1 MNKYKHKLKK
11 CHFLNLS
18 LNGLEYEYL
27 KNMNSFEP
35 KVICFKINEGL
46 DVQYKKIIPNE
57 IAQHNIGQSLF
68 VYNELLEKRNYFPL
82 CYTGYIFFVKKEYKP
97 KFDYALSNKKLMT
110 TMLEKKEVNTEVFN
124 KETVDK
130 LKEIDTNEFPEEKE
144 YTDKLDKIYFEYIK
158 YLFFY
163 KQNYAWQL
171 NNFFCKREVKFGD
184 KLVLKNNFYIDFVRI
199 IT

>member
-68 VYNELLEKRNYFPL
+68 VYNELLEKEIIFHCVIPV
-82 CYTGYIFFVKKEYKP
+82 IFF
-97 KFDYALSNKKLMT
+97 L
-110 TMLEKKEVNTEVFN
+110 
-124 KETVDK
+124 
-130 LKEIDTNEFPEEKE
+130 
-144 YTDKLDKIYFEYIK
+144 
-158 YLFFY
+158 
-163 KQNYAWQL
+163 
-171 NNFFCKREVKFGD
+171 
-184 KLVLKNNFYIDFVRI
+184 
-199 IT
+199 